1 MAGAEVDDEI
11 IASDSSMGPVG
22 SGSPVVENTGST
34 SQAVD
39 SVASDSSM
47 GPANVVSTASF
58 YKRKGQHSTRLLRS
72 TAEVTEGVAIHSMAV
87 PVMTV
92 MSTASVS
99 QRKGQRSKHLP
110 VRYQN

>member
-34 SQAVD
+34 SQAVN

-58 YKRKGQHSTRLLRS
+58 LNDVMINDTRAWIYGYSDDDFALP
-72 TAEVTEGVAIHSMAV
+72 I
-87 PVMTV
+87 
-92 MSTASVS
+92 MSLANS
-99 QRKGQRSKHLP
+99 
-110 VRYQN
+110 